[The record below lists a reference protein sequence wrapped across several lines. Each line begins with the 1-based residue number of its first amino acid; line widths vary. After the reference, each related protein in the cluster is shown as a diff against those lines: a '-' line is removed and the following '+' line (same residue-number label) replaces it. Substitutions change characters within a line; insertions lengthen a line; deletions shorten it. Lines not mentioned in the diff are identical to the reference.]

1 MEVPAMTKV
10 KQTNYKALRV
20 IRSFFPLVAK
30 VQDADKQMVV
40 NVTRADVAKSNIKDH
55 KTCALAVCCQ
65 RTFHADGVII
75 GLTTAYIIRGNTAYR
90 FKLTGTI
97 SREITSF
104 DRGAGYDEGEY
115 LLVPPSPSAR
125 LGAVRQSGPSGR
137 SNGKGPKYFRHITG
151 RVRTTL
157 QQI

>member
-1 MEVPAMTKV
+1 MKRKV
-10 KQTNYKALRV
+10 KQPNEKVLRM
-20 IRSFFPLVAK
+20 IKSFFGK
-30 VQDADKQMVV
+30 VGKVVDADKQMVV
-40 NVTRADVAKSNIKDH
+40 NVTRADIAKSHMKNH

-65 RTFHADGVII
+65 RSFEADGVII
-75 GLTTAYIIRGNTAYR
+75 GLTTAYIIKGDTAYR

-115 LLVPPSPSAR
+115 LLVPPCPSER
-125 LGAVRQSGPSGR
+125 LGMRRQSGPSGR
-137 SNGKGPKYFRHITG
+137 SNGKGPKHFRHFTG

-157 QQI
+157 QQVPQ

>member
-1 MEVPAMTKV
+1 MKKV
-10 KQTNYKALRV
+10 KQPNYKALRM
-20 IRSFFPLVAK
+20 INSFFGKVAK
-30 VQDADKQMVV
+30 VVDADKQMVV
-40 NVTRADVAKSNIKDH
+40 NVTRADIEKSHMKNH

-65 RTFHADGVII
+65 RSFHADGVII
-75 GLTTAYIIRGNTAYR
+75 GLTTAYIIKGNTAYR

-115 LLVPPSPSAR
+115 LLVPPPPSSR
-125 LGAVRQSGPSGR
+125 LGAGRPSVAPGGATT
-137 SNGKGPKYFRHITG
+137 GKGPKHFRHITG

-157 QQI
+157 QQVPQ